1 MGTGMRNRGGREKGD
16 ASAGKPVVDVGLG
29 VSCRLRWALVLVLLM
44 VLPFRARADVGTPLV
59 WGTAFQLLFGN
70 ALLGCAEG

>member
-1 MGTGMRNRGGREKGD
+1 
-16 ASAGKPVVDVGLG
+16 
-29 VSCRLRWALVLVLLM
+29 M